1 MPEFAGEVTLRSLLV
16 SAGVAATGIAASC
29 FVLTLAARR
38 FPPAAVWLASSV
50 IVGTLGVF
58 SFVRLYLDPRVM
70 QESDLRYAAFF
81 LGALLG
87 LPSAVAVWLAVW
99 RATRPQ
105 RRGLLF
111 DSSLVAAGFTV
122 ALPAAAIIASLPE
135 VLALVD

>member
-1 MPEFAGEVTLRSLLV
+1 MPELAGEVTLRSLLV
-16 SAGVAATGIAASC
+16 SVGVAATCVAVFCWG
-29 FVLTLAARR
+29 VTLAARR
-38 FPPAAVWLASSV
+38 FSPAAVWLASGV
-50 IVGTLGVF
+50 IVGTLCVF

-81 LGALLG
+81 LGAVLG

-99 RATRPQ
+99 RATRPR

-111 DSSLVAAGFTV
+111 DSFLVAAGFTV

-135 VLALVD
+135 TLALVD